1 MKNDHRYLPA
11 IAISNGAKRV
21 YYIKAK
27 HIKRKFGVSKY
38 NTIPKMI
45 FGLPELI
52 FFLLRLKFGFYKKYV
67 FVLFF
72 EKTLFDKKV
81 LFLVFV

>member
-52 FFLLRLKFGFYKKYV
+52 FFLLRLKFGFYKKY
-67 FVLFF
+67 
-72 EKTLFDKKV
+72 KN
-81 LFLVFV
+81 